1 MAGAP
6 SLRDDISDVI
16 VSEQQLDEALN
27 RLAASITAD
36 LGECRPL
43 LVGVLTG
50 AFMFMADL
58 VRRLDF
64 PLQIEFICARS
75 YGEDTQAGEL
85 TMVMD
90 LSCEVAGRH
99 VLIVD
104 DILDSGHTLALLVRI
119 LQQRGAASVRTC
131 CLLDKPARRA
141 VEFEAD
147 YVGVRIP
154 DRFVVGYGLDYA
166 HHHRNLPFVG
176 VLRPELYRDQHQEP
190 SPRHEVRSSDA

>member
-1 MAGAP
+1 MASGP

-16 VSEQQLDEALN
+16 VTEEQLDAVLD

-36 LGECRPL
+36 LAGCDPV

-64 PLQIEFICARS
+64 PLQIEFMCARS
-75 YGEDTQAGEL
+75 YGDATQAGEL
-85 TMVMD
+85 VIEMD
-90 LSCEVAGRH
+90 LSCDVAGRH

-104 DILDSGHTLALLVRI
+104 DILDSGHTLSALTRM

-131 CLLDKPARRA
+131 CLLDKPERRA

-147 YVGVRIP
+147 YVGLRIP

-166 HHHRNLPFVG
+166 RHHRNLPFVG

-190 SPRHEVRSSDA
+190 SQRHEVRSSDA